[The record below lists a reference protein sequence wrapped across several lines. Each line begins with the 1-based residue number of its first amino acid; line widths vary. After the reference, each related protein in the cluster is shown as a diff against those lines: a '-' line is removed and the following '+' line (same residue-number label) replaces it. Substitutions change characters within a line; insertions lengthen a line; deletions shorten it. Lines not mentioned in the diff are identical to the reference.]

1 MKKSSQALLLILFFA
16 LVIALNAVII
26 VPQVSA
32 AGAFKLNAKTAPV
45 SDPLSDYSSFVK
57 IKFDKFNTIIDSFF
71 KTVRKNYFD
80 NYDNYRQLMDIIKN
94 DSSYYIDRA

>member
-1 MKKSSQALLLILFFA
+1 MKKSSQALLFILLLA
-16 LVIALNAVII
+16 LVIALNAAVI
-26 VPQVSA
+26 VPQAFA

-45 SDPLSDYSSFVK
+45 SDPLLDYSSFVK
-57 IKFDKFNTIIDSFF
+57 VKFDKLNTIIDSFF

-80 NYDNYRQLMDIIKN
+80 NYDNYRQLMDIIEN